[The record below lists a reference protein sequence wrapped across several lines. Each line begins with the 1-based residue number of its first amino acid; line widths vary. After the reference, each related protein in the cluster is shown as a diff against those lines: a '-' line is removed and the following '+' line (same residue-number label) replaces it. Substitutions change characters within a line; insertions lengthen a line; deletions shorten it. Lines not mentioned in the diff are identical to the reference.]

1 MGKDL
6 NCVKLK
12 LWIFDMPDGGARLL
26 RSREGNLSIMN
37 LLTRLSITSKSNN
50 MSGL

>member
-26 RSREGNLSIMN
+26 RSREG
-37 LLTRLSITSKSNN
+37 RLSI
-50 MSGL
+50 